1 MTNAK
6 IEYLRNELS
15 ALWKIHKEIMDEI
28 ESLEYQLAIEL
39 EKAENG
45 IHNNRK
51 RWW

>member
-1 MTNAK
+1 MTNTK
-6 IEYLRNELS
+6 IDYLRNELRE
-15 ALWKIHKEIMDEI
+15 LWKIHKEIMNKI

-45 IHNNRK
+45 IHKK